1 MEKRILMGKAS
12 KKLLDLLKDTKL
24 NKPVVIGVDK
34 NGNDI
39 IFTKTK

>member
-1 MEKRILMGKAS
+1 MKKRILMGKAS
-12 KKLLDLLKDTKL
+12 KKLLDLLKDTEL
-24 NKPVVIGVDK
+24 NKPVVISIDK